1 MKFDVENKSSI
12 FSRKSHLYLLQEL
25 ICSIIESPL
34 TTPKGT
40 NFNKKLKSLLEN
52 QHLMQIE
59 EC

>member
-1 MKFDVENKSSI
+1 MKFEVENKSSI

-40 NFNKKLKSLLEN
+40 NFNKKTKIIIGKPTFN
-52 QHLMQIE
+52 AN
-59 EC
+59 